1 MKIST
6 TVHVILGV
14 LPGTG
19 KIDIL
24 HIRRYSGMNYDDIV
38 GDILHSHQVYRGNAI
53 ASDFGVGAVY
63 NSKIREKIPPEK
75 HLIFGYVGPD
85 SHLLSEPKQ
94 AHMFNQWSLNK
105 TESISLTFEAIRQA
119 RIRCFSWDIA
129 EEYLTDRRRWSG
141 AGPGVVAMRRAS

>member
-1 MKIST
+1 MNTVNNSGQIEQDFH

-38 GDILHSHQVYRGNAI
+38 GDILRNHEACRGNAI

-63 NSKIREKIPPEK
+63 NSK
-75 HLIFGYVGPD
+75 D
-85 SHLLSEPKQ
+85 SGEDPSRKALDFRLCG
-94 AHMFNQWSLNK
+94 
-105 TESISLTFEAIRQA
+105 T
-119 RIRCFSWDIA
+119 
-129 EEYLTDRRRWSG
+129 
-141 AGPGVVAMRRAS
+141 